1 VPSHPT
7 RWFMNHLV
15 RVHIEPDDTLSP
27 LSYRFVNPRTGQ
39 ALHQE
44 RATAA

>member
-1 VPSHPT
+1 
-7 RWFMNHLV
+7 MNHLV